1 MGKVRGPSSYAL
13 TAANDDEVE
22 VLNMSQQW
30 ITLKLIKTKPTWYP
44 KLHFII
50 FPGPFYSP
58 LSYTPLA
65 RELCKRGSIVSIWN
79 GTFTTGELSSHNVQ
93 VALVSSPAAHRCLLH
108 SASCI
113 PTRSLT
119 RSQRTPRTCRP

>member
-1 MGKVRGPSSYAL
+1 MCGLGVLAVEVLVGKVRGPSSYAL

-65 RELCKRGSIVSIWN
+65 RELCKRGSIVNIWN
-79 GTFTTGELSSHNVQ
+79 GSFTTG
-93 VALVSSPAAHRCLLH
+93 AF
-108 SASCI
+108 
-113 PTRSLT
+113 PTSFSGPQT
-119 RSQRTPRTCRP
+119 TAQ